1 MNLQHVAM
9 GRRTLDRTTDIMAID
24 KPANRPSVPEV
35 LPFVR
40 AYYND
45 HAAGGS
51 LHIVLDDGNL
61 EDGNIQFCIEWAEE
75 HGDAAG
81 AALGRLLLEMTR
93 TQRAKVYRIKWHA
106 KSEVDTWAR
115 LVVRDGALA
124 FAYPT
129 DPDYGPDAIELPLR
143 K

>member
-1 MNLQHVAM
+1 MA
-9 GRRTLDRTTDIMAID
+9 TLIPD
-24 KPANRPSVPEV
+24 KPANRPTVPQV

-45 HAAGGS
+45 HGAGGS

-61 EDGNIQFCIEWAEE
+61 EDGSVQFCIDSAEE
-75 HGDAAG
+75 RGDAAG
-81 AALGRLLLEMTR
+81 AALGRLLLQMTR
-93 TQRAKVYRIKWHA
+93 TQRAKVYRTKWST

-124 FAYPT
+124 MAYPP
-129 DPDYGPDAIELPLR
+129 DPDYGSDTIEYPQS
-143 K
+143 